1 MLWPLRA
8 LCCRSSVELS
18 APRLYPYYAS
28 FVSLTLVIAT
38 VVGCDSENVS
48 APEPTNGDPV
58 FVGAG
63 DIADCE
69 MSGDE
74 ATAEL
79 IANIDGTVFTLGDNA
94 YPRGSAANFADC
106 YEPTWGREKHRTKP
120 VPGNN
125 DYVEAG
131 AAGYFDYFGSAAGD
145 PGKGYYSY
153 DLGQWHL
160 VALNS
165 NCEQVGGCI
174 ATSAQVRWLEDD
186 LAANEYKDCTLAYFH
201 HPLFSSGGIHGNTPE
216 MKPIWEALYAAGA
229 DVVLSAHEHNY
240 QRFAP
245 QDPSGTRE
253 SEQGIRAFVVGTG
266 GGKGHYKIESPI
278 ENTEV
283 YNDDTYGVL
292 KLTLHPSGY
301 DWQFVPVEG
310 EAFTDSGSEWCY

>member
-1 MLWPLRA
+1 MFWPLRA
-8 LCCRSSVELS
+8 LCCRSFRELS
-18 APRLYPYYAS
+18 APRLYPYYAL
-28 FVSLTLVIAT
+28 FVSLTFVIAT
-38 VVGCDSENVS
+38 VVGCGSQNLS
-48 APEPTNGDPV
+48 APEQTDGDPV

-63 DIADCE
+63 DIADCKT
-69 MSGDE
+69 SGDE

-106 YEPTWGREKHRTKP
+106 YEPTWGHEKHRTKP

-145 PGKGYYSY
+145 PAKGYYSY

-165 NCEQVGGCI
+165 NCEKVGGCN

-201 HPLFSSGGIHGNTPE
+201 HPLFSSGGIHGNSPE

-229 DVVLSAHEHNY
+229 DVILSAHEHNY

-245 QDPSGTRE
+245 QDPSGIWD
-253 SEQGIRAFVVGTG
+253 SEQGIREFVVGTG

-310 EAFTDSGSEWCY
+310 AAFTDSDSEWCH